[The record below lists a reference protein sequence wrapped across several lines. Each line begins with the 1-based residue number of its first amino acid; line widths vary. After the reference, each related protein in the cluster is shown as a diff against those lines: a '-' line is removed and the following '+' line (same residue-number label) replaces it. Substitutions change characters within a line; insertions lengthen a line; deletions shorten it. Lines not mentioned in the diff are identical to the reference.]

1 MILASAGTQGPVVP
15 VSGTLHALFEEQAA
29 RTPDAVAV
37 VAGGVSLSY
46 REVDERANRLAWH
59 LRSLGVGAESL
70 VGVCLERGPA
80 LVPALIGVLKS
91 GAAYLPLDPVNP
103 AERLSFMLG
112 DAGARVVVTESG
124 LLPVLDGFEGE
135 RVVLDE
141 LESERVDALPGVS
154 GPDNAVYVIYTSGST
169 GRPKGVVL
177 SHANVVRLLETAQEH
192 YAFDGSDVWSMFH
205 SYAFDVSVFEMWG

>member
-46 REVDERANRLAWH
+46 REVEERANRLAWY

-70 VGVCLERGPA
+70 VGVCLERGPD

-91 GAAYLPLDPVNP
+91 
-103 AERLSFMLG
+103 
-112 DAGARVVVTESG
+112 
-124 LLPVLDGFEGE
+124 
-135 RVVLDE
+135 
-141 LESERVDALPGVS
+141 
-154 GPDNAVYVIYTSGST
+154 
-169 GRPKGVVL
+169 
-177 SHANVVRLLETAQEH
+177 
-192 YAFDGSDVWSMFH
+192 
-205 SYAFDVSVFEMWG
+205 